1 MGSNRK
7 KLYFI
12 VFILVLAGCLWA
24 FTASTIITK
33 NFKAEIINNIAQKE
47 ELKAR
52 GIFVTE
58 TKDGEKYWEIFADEA
73 QMDSETKIA
82 VLYNPIGNFYD
93 NSEVIMSF
101 KSDKGTYQEETKK
114 IILYENTLIVYKDG
128 TYVTANKLI
137 WQGKD
142 KDIIAKDNVIIT
154 NANRNFIIKG
164 SEAILSNNMTHFT
177 IKDKTKSTIYNS
189 DGVKFK

>member
-12 VFILVLAGCLWA
+12 VLILVLAGCIWA

-33 NFKAEIINNIAQKE
+33 NFKADIINNVASKE

-52 GIFVTE
+52 GVFVTE

-73 QMDSETKIA
+73 QMDSETRVAI
-82 VLYNPIGNFYD
+82 LYNPVGNFYD
-93 NSEVIMSF
+93 KGEVVMSF
-101 KSDKGTYQEETKK
+101 KSNMGTYHEETKK
-114 IILYENTLIVYKDG
+114 IVLYENTLIVYKDG
-128 TYVTANKLI
+128 TYVTANNFI

-142 KDIIAKDNVIIT
+142 KDIIAKDNVVIT
-154 NANRNFIIKG
+154 HADRNFIIKG
-164 SEAILSNNMTHFT
+164 NDAVLSNKMTHFT

-189 DGVKFK
+189 DGVKLK